1 MFAQYRKRHP
11 GASIFKIAFGECVRA
26 TFHLLFGLLYRYRCD
41 GLKNIPDA
49 GPLLIVSNHQSF
61 LDPIVVGIGVWQRR
75 HLYAMARSSLFRN
88 PVFGGILRFM
98 NTFPVDRG
106 AADMAAMRRAIE
118 VMKTGQ
124 ALMVFPEGTRT
135 GDGKTLPFKPG
146 IMLLVKRAGATVV
159 PVAVDGAFDIWP
171 RTRKLPKAFGHM
183 ATRFGEAIPAQT
195 LIDMGDKQATAYLHE
210 QIESM
215 RLALEARRRGKL

>member
-26 TFHLLFGLLYRYRCD
+26 TFHLIFGLFYRYRCD

-61 LDPIVVGIGVWQRR
+61 LDPILVGIGVWQRR
-75 HLYAMARSSLFRN
+75 HLYAMARASLFRN
-88 PVFGGILRFM
+88 PIFGGVLRYM

-106 AADMAAMRRAIE
+106 AADMKAMRKAID
-118 VMKTGQ
+118 VMKAGQ

-135 GDGKTLPFKPG
+135 SDGRTLAFKPG

-159 PVAVDGAFDIWP
+159 PVAVDGPFDIWP
-171 RTRKLPKAFGHM
+171 RTRKLPKLFGRM
-183 ATRFGEAIPAQT
+183 ATRFGEAIPAQV
-195 LIDMGDKQATAYLHE
+195 LVDMGDQQATAYL
-210 QIESM
+210 QDKIESM
-215 RLALEARRRGKL
+215 RLELEARRDAKL